1 MTKPSIN
8 QSNRPAHHL
17 LYQTHLPKPQ
27 QYVPI
32 AMLYAL
38 VRWATGTLDPASLR
52 YPWKVR
58 FTFTNLYAVAK
69 NEGRPIPI

>member
-1 MTKPSIN
+1 
-8 QSNRPAHHL
+8 
-17 LYQTHLPKPQ
+17 
-27 QYVPI
+27 
-32 AMLYAL
+32 MLYAL